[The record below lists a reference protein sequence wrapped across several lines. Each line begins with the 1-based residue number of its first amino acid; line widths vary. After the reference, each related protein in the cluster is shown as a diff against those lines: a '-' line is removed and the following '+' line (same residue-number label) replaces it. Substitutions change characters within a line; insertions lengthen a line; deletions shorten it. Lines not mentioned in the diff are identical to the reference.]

1 MVEAPAADR
10 SEGSGSGIFLFPLS
24 SFLSFSFSFS
34 FFLFLLLFV
43 PHPPW
48 RSKPVVGPP
57 PTTPAANQSGARRRP
72 CKASKVTMSQD
83 SNLSVNM
90 HLPRNIFSR
99 VRLVSDPPRLKRPK
113 LSGFCPTLP
122 KQQLSANVPWYGTIA
137 DSLGRTQLGSFIVHT
152 HVLGNATL
160 ELASGFLKLSGGCG
174 RASQPACFL
183 NQLRKCAS
191 CQRYAEIKE
200 MCLPACRILSR
211 AACAARNKSIV
222 TCNGES
228 CDS

>member
-1 MVEAPAADR
+1 MVEAPGADR

-137 DSLGRTQLGSFIVHT
+137 DSLGRTQLGSFRGPGGSDVCRT
-152 HVLGNATL
+152 VGKM
-160 ELASGFLKLSGGCG
+160 SRGGCMLQSG
-174 RASQPACFL
+174 NVL
-183 NQLRKCAS
+183 
-191 CQRYAEIKE
+191 
-200 MCLPACRILSR
+200 
-211 AACAARNKSIV
+211 
-222 TCNGES
+222 
-228 CDS
+228 